1 MRRRA
6 LLLPLLLAL
15 ACAGDPGVPKELLAE
30 DAAVEE
36 RTPLGGDALSR
47 RRGELLRAKRDMLG
61 FQSTLRSLQERRDR
75 SGAILFSGFVD
86 AYMGTHLDPLLRS
99 EWQSRHP
106 ELAAM
111 DATLR
116 LVKAELLMHMRETRR
131 MQQELD
137 ELSRRFEGRSD
148 MLVEYPVGQ
157 QVSLD
162 EALELL
168 RERKWR
174 G

>member
-1 MRRRA
+1 MKRRV
-6 LLLPLLLAL
+6 LLLPLLAAL
-15 ACAGDPGVPKELLAE
+15 ACAGDPGVPVELLAE
-30 DAAVEE
+30 DAATQE
-36 RTPLGGDALSR
+36 RTPLGGDALSQ
-47 RRGELLRAKRDMLG
+47 RRGELQRAQRDMLH
-61 FQSTLRSLQERRDR
+61 FQATLESLQQRKDR
-75 SGAILFSGFVD
+75 NGAILFSGFVD
-86 AYMGTHLDPLLRS
+86 AYMGTHLDPLLRN

-137 ELSRRFEGRSD
+137 ELARRFEGRAD
-148 MLVEYPVGQ
+148 MLVEYPAGQ
-157 QVSLD
+157 QVTLQK
-162 EALELL
+162 ALELL
-168 RERKWR
+168 RGRKWR

>member
-1 MRRRA
+1 MKRRA
-6 LLLPLLLAL
+6 LLIPLLTAL
-15 ACAGDPGVPKELLAE
+15 ACASDPGVPVELLAE
-30 DAAVEE
+30 DAAREE
-36 RTPLGGDALSR
+36 RTPLGGDALSQR
-47 RRGELLRAKRDMLG
+47 RSDLQRAQRDLIH
-61 FQSTLRSLQERRDR
+61 FQSTLESLQQRRDR
-75 SGAILFSGFVD
+75 NATILFSGFVD
-86 AYMGTHLDPLLRS
+86 AYMGAHLDPLLRD

-116 LVKAELLMHMRETRR
+116 LVKAELLMRMRETRR

-137 ELSRRFEGRSD
+137 ELTRRFEGRSD
-148 MLVEYPVGQ
+148 MLVEYPVGR
-157 QVSLD
+157 QVTLQ

-168 RERKWR
+168 SERKWR